1 MAFHH
6 GQVHGVASRET
17 LIGKDNLFCALDNS
31 SVNREDL
38 VHCVQECVEG
48 GLDVVASINC
58 DVSVQDFLQHFC
70 VGD

>member
-6 GQVHGVASRET
+6 GQVHGVARGET

>member
-6 GQVHGVASRET
+6 GQVHGVARGET
-17 LIGKDNLFCALDNS
+17 LIGKDNLFCALDDR
-31 SVNREDL
+31 SVNRENL
-38 VHCVQECVEG
+38 VHCVQECVKG
-48 GLDVVASINC
+48 RLDVVASINC

>member
-6 GQVHGVASRET
+6 GQVHGVARRET

-38 VHCVQECVEG
+38 VDCVQECVEG

>member
-1 MAFHH
+1 MASHD
-6 GQVHGVASRET
+6 GQVHSVARGET
-17 LIGKDNLFCALDNS
+17 LIGKNNLFCALDIS
-31 SVNREDL
+31 SINREDL

-58 DVSVQDFLQHFC
+58 DVSVQDLLQHFC